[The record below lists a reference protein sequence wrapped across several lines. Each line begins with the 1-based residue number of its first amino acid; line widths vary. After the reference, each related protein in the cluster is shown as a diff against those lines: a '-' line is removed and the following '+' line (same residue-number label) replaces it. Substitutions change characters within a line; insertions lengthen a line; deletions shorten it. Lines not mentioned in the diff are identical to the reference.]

1 MRIDKFLWCTRYY
14 KTRTQATEACK
25 KGRVLLNDESTKP
38 SKEDFP
44 GDVIK
49 TRINQIERKLEII
62 AIPESRM
69 AAKWLDQFRKDL
81 TEADAFSNAEL
92 STLAQKYYREKG
104 TGRPTKKDR
113 RDLKDYIEDQS

>member
-25 KGRVLLNDESTKP
+25 KGRVLLNDENTKP
-38 SKEDFP
+38 SKEVFA
-44 GDVIK
+44 GDMIK
-49 TRINQIERKLEII
+49 MRINQIERKLEIL

-69 AAKWLDQFRKDL
+69 GAKWLDQFRKDL
-81 TEADAFSNAEL
+81 TEADAFSNAEF
-92 STLAQKYYREKG
+92 STLAQKYYRDKG